1 MKFLAAVGRGTVT
14 LAILAGLA
22 YLFAYAGNDWKS
34 PWADPPAHGD
44 DWCAAHEVALSECT
58 ECNPELQRGGTFSV
72 TEREPEEGECP
83 NCLVRIT
90 LADGVAEEIGIESV
104 AVEKQAISEKLEANA
119 ETMYPPSSY
128 ARVTPLVSGV
138 IREVPIALG
147 SEVEAGDVL
156 AVLDAPQVGQAK
168 AEYINRLDLLA
179 LRKNRLSQEK
189 EFLDKKYSVR
199 ASMLEAERLVSEA
212 ELQVQESA
220 QVLASLGISQDE
232 ILKLAETKDTSPL
245 VTVVAPFAG
254 TVTEV
259 STVIGERASPESPLF
274 GIADMQRM
282 WLHID
287 IYEQDLPRIEKG
299 QKVYFRIPALP
310 GRKFRGKVVALG
322 GAVDEQTRTL
332 RVYAD
337 LKNSHGLLRAWM
349 FGQAQIVIKPKEPKL
364 VIPKAA
370 LQDDGDCKLVFLRL
384 KENVYRSRGVEIGAV
399 FRNGYEIT
407 GGLQEGDRVVTTGS
421 FLLKT
426 EVLRGQIG
434 AG

>member
-1 MKFLAAVGRGTVT
+1 MKFLAAAGRGLLT
-14 LAILAGLA
+14 LATLAGLA
-22 YLFAYAGNDWKS
+22 ALFAYAGNDWQS
-34 PWADPPAHGD
+34 PWAESPTHGD
-44 DWCAAHEVALSECT
+44 DWCAAHEVPLSECT

-72 TEREPEEGECP
+72 LEREPEEGESR
-83 NCLVRIT
+83 NCLIKIT

-104 AVEKQAISEKLEANA
+104 PVEMQTISERLEANA

-138 IREVPIALG
+138 VREVPVALG

-179 LRKNRLSQEK
+179 LRRNRLSQEQ

-199 ASMLEAERLVSEA
+199 ASMLEAETLVSEA
-212 ELQVQESA
+212 EIQVQESA
-220 QVLASLGISQDE
+220 QLLAGLGISQDD
-232 ILKLAETKDTSPL
+232 IQKLAETKDTSPL
-245 VTVVAPFAG
+245 VTVAAPFTG

-259 STVIGERASPESPLF
+259 STVIGERASPEHSLF

-299 QKVYFRIPALP
+299 QRVYFRIPALP

-322 GAVDEQTRTL
+322 GAVDEKTRTI
-332 RVYAD
+332 RVYAE
-337 LKNSHGLLRAWM
+337 LKNADALLRAWM

-370 LQDDGDCKLVFLRL
+370 LQNDGDCNLVFLRL
-384 KENVYRSRGVEIGAV
+384 KENVYRSRGVDIGAV
-399 FRNGYEIT
+399 FENGYEIT
-407 GGLQEGDRVVTTGS
+407 GGLREGDRVVTTGS

>member
-1 MKFLAAVGRGTVT
+1 M
-14 LAILAGLA
+14 
-22 YLFAYAGNDWKS
+22 
-34 PWADPPAHGD
+34 
-44 DWCAAHEVALSECT
+44 
-58 ECNPELQRGGTFSV
+58 
-72 TEREPEEGECP
+72 
-83 NCLVRIT
+83 
-90 LADGVAEEIGIESV
+90 
-104 AVEKQAISEKLEANA
+104 
-119 ETMYPPSSY
+119 
-128 ARVTPLVSGV
+128 
-138 IREVPIALG
+138 
-147 SEVEAGDVL
+147 
-156 AVLDAPQVGQAK
+156 
-168 AEYINRLDLLA
+168 
-179 LRKNRLSQEK
+179 
-189 EFLDKKYSVR
+189 
-199 ASMLEAERLVSEA
+199 
-212 ELQVQESA
+212 
-220 QVLASLGISQDE
+220 
-232 ILKLAETKDTSPL
+232 
-245 VTVVAPFAG
+245 TVVAPFAG

-407 GGLQEGDRVVTTGS
+407 SGLQEGERVVTTGS